1 MNIKT
6 EFQTNISGKVRNTK
20 LPKRKAL
27 WPLFEIISNSIH
39 AIEERGNLRKGIIE
53 INIIRNGAPDLIAS
67 LDEIDIYPINSFRV
81 SDNGIGFTDSN
92 FKSFLTAE
100 SEYKIEKN
108 NEYQLLLNKIGET
121 YSYHKSKAVNS
132 VNKELLAS
140 YWKIGEHIVNYEQKG
155 KIKAE
160 YGKQLLIRLAKD
172 LKVKHGKG
180 FSRSN
185 LYKMRQFYQKYP
197 KIQTVSGEL
206 TWSHY
211 VELLNISD
219 DLARNFYQ
227 KQTLLEGW
235 SVRELKRQKKTA
247 LFQRLALSKE
257 KEGIIELSNRGHQ
270 IKTPD
275 DLSKDPYVFEFLGFS
290 EEGLFKESELEN
302 KLLNKLQQFLLELGK
317 GFAFIGR
324 QYRVT
329 LNNNHFRVD
338 LVFYHYILKC
348 FVLIDLKVDKLKHHD
363 IGQMNLYI
371 NYFKAEENRDEDNE
385 PIGIILTT
393 DKDEILVEYA
403 TGGLTN
409 QLFVSKYQIYL
420 PDKKA
425 LKEKVREILERGDG
439 KEKANNV

>member
-1 MNIKT
+1 MKNMIK
-6 EFQTNISGKVRNTK
+6 
-20 LPKRKAL
+20 
-27 WPLFEIISNSIH
+27 
-39 AIEERGNLRKGIIE
+39 
-53 INIIRNGAPDLIAS
+53 
-67 LDEIDIYPINSFRV
+67 
-81 SDNGIGFTDSN
+81 
-92 FKSFLTAE
+92 
-100 SEYKIEKN
+100 KN
-108 NEYQLLLNKIGET
+108 DEYQLLLDKIGET

-132 VNKELLAS
+132 VNKELLES
-140 YWKIGEHIVNYEQKG
+140 YWKIGEYIVKFEQKG
-155 KIKAE
+155 KMKAE

-185 LYKMRQFYQKYP
+185 LYQMRQFYQKYP

-211 VELLNISD
+211 VELLNVSD
-219 DLARNFYQ
+219 DLARSFYQ
-227 KQTLLEGW
+227 KQSLIESW

-247 LFQRLALSKE
+247 LFQRLALSKD
-257 KEGIIELSNRGHQ
+257 KEGIIEMSKTGHQ

-275 DLSKDPYVFEFLGFS
+275 DLAKDPYVFEFLGLS
-290 EEGLFKESELEN
+290 EQGLFKESELEN
-302 KLLNKLQQFLLELGK
+302 RLLNKLQQFLLELGK

-329 LNNNHFRVD
+329 LNNRHFRVD

-348 FVLIDLKVDKLKHHD
+348 FVLIDLKVDKLQHHD
-363 IGQMNLYI
+363 IGQMNMYI
-371 NYFKAEENRDEDNE
+371 NYFKAEENREGDNE

-393 DKDEILVEYA
+393 DKDDILVEYA

-409 QLFVSKYQIYL
+409 QLFISKYQIYL

-425 LKEKVREILERGDG
+425 LEEKVREILEKDE
-439 KEKANNV
+439 EKKKTTDNNG